1 MLLAGVVK
9 TVDLWSAQL
18 RLKRIKYW
26 GGSKAEMDSHVGL
39 PGPGRG
45 FVAGVGCN
53 QRCTSLAVP
62 SCL

>member
-1 MLLAGVVK
+1 MECSAKVK
-9 TVDLWSAQL
+9 ENKIL
-18 RLKRIKYW
+18 